1 LNLRQLEVFRAVM
14 ATGSVTDA
22 ARLLHVSVPAASRM
36 LAHAESQ
43 LGFHLFERIKGRLH
57 PTSEAKMLYQEVE
70 SVWRGVQRLNRLA
83 RDLEERR
90 CGVLSIV
97 SSPSIGQMLVP
108 LALARFHERQPSVR
122 VYFENLSFEHLR
134 QRLLDR
140 QSDLGVSILPVDHP
154 QLHSQPIASGRMVCI
169 CPPAHALAGRASV
182 SVTELQDH
190 ALIGYPAETP
200 FGLVVA
206 GLFDAHGASLRV
218 SMEVGSPQNACAL
231 VHAGAGIAV
240 VDEFSL
246 AAWQKAT
253 FHVVAIDDA
262 PPVVAELAYLRTEA
276 LSPNAQAFLAAMQ
289 AVVAQRGLASS

>member
-1 LNLRQLEVFRAVM
+1 MNLRQLEVFRAVM

-57 PTSEAKMLYQEVE
+57 PTSEAKVLYQEVE
-70 SVWRGVQRLNRLA
+70 SVWRGVQRINRLA

-108 LALARFHERQPSVR
+108 LALARFHEQQPSVR

-169 CPPAHALAGRASV
+169 CPPAHALAGKAAV
-182 SVTELQDH
+182 SVAELQEH

-246 AAWQKAT
+246 AAWQRAT
-253 FHVVAIDDA
+253 FRIVAIDDA